1 MSEKTPMTLAG
12 HKRLQDELS
21 RLKTTERRRVAKA
34 IEEARSHGDLSENAE
49 YDAAKNEQGLLEAR
63 IRMIESKLSTA
74 QVVDVSSLSGE
85 KIVFGATVDLLD
97 CDTGDERTITI
108 VGEDE
113 ANIEQGLINFVS
125 PLARALIGKR
135 VDDVAQVKLP
145 AGQKEYEIRA
155 VRFIAAEAADNSN
168 SGT

>member
-1 MSEKTPMTLAG
+1 MAG
-12 HKRLQDELS
+12 HKTLQDELS

-34 IEEARSHGDLSENAE
+34 IEEARAHGDLSENAE

-74 QVVDVSSLSGE
+74 QVVDVSKLGGD
-85 KIVFGATVDLLD
+85 KVVFGATVDLLD
-97 CDTGDERTITI
+97 CDSGDERTITI

-145 AGQKEYEIRA
+145 AGQKEYEIRG
-155 VRFIAAEAADNSN
+155 VRFEAP
-168 SGT
+168 